1 VMLQMFNHG
10 INIIGLWI
18 LVEMIEKRFG
28 TRKMSELGGL
38 AQKNPSMAI
47 FFVLIALG
55 NIALPLTNAFIGEFM
70 MFNGIFS
77 SNVYDGNY
85 TIFGTIRLN
94 ANSFATVYTIC
105 AGLGIILAA
114 VYTLNMIRKVFY
126 GETVTAI
133 AGAKDIRRYERLA
146 LLMIVIM
153 ILGIGIYPQA
163 VLNITNDVTDS
174 ILKISDLVKDLKK

>member
-1 VMLQMFNHG
+1 
-10 INIIGLWI
+10 LWI

-38 AQKNPSMAI
+38 AQRNPSMAI

-55 NIALPLTNAFIGEFM
+55 NIALPLTNAFSGEFM

-94 ANSFATVYTIC
+94 ANSFATIYTVC

-114 VYTLNMIRKVFY
+114 VYTLNMIRKIFY
-126 GETVTAI
+126 GETVAAI
-133 AGAKDIRRYERLA
+133 SDAKDIRRYERLA
-146 LLMIVIM
+146 LVMIVIL

-163 VLNITNDVTDS
+163 FLNITNNVTDS
-174 ILKISDLVKDLKK
+174 ILKISDLVRDLKK